1 MAPIK
6 LCDRETQA
14 QIRFEA
20 DTFRLVKVGW
30 FTALGTVLKHTPS
43 LVPVQ
48 IPVWYWSSTLPVV
61 VLFEN

>member
-30 FTALGTVLKHTPS
+30 FTALGTVSNYAPLRYRCGNG
-43 LVPVQ
+43 LVH
-48 IPVWYWSSTLPVV
+48 STVV
-61 VLFEN
+61 EN

>member
-30 FTALGTVLKHTPS
+30 FTALGTVSNQLFPSFDVVRPYKIVFFCSSETMKKH
-43 LVPVQ
+43 
-48 IPVWYWSSTLPVV
+48 
-61 VLFEN
+61 

>member
-30 FTALGTVLKHTPS
+30 FTALGTVSNYDGTG
-43 LVPVQ
+43 
-48 IPVWYWSSTLPVV
+48 VV
-61 VLFEN
+61 MV